1 MLENNFGLSGQVIS
15 HDEFLCL
22 SKACREEKKKK
33 RALRNEKRELKNEER
48 RAEIEQM
55 RTETDLMKR
64 VGTGGAPRTVA
75 PPVQQQADSIS
86 YSDSFEENN
95 EGEDEGSN
103 NTWLY
108 VGIGLGVLLLA
119 GAAFLIIR
127 KRRKAAAESLSN
139 SPLSPK
145 P

>member
-1 MLENNFGLSGQVIS
+1 MLENNFGLSGQVIT

-33 RALRNEKRELKNEER
+33 RALRNDKRELKNEER

-55 RTETDLMKR
+55 RTETDLMKK
-64 VGTGGAPRTVA
+64 VGSAPRTL
-75 PPVQQQADSIS
+75 PPSIQQQVDSNT
-86 YSDSFEENN
+86 YSDSLD
-95 EGEDEGSN
+95 EGETGEEDEGSN

-119 GAAFLIIR
+119 GAAFFIIR
-127 KRRKAAAESLSN
+127 KRRKAAAESH
-139 SPLSPK
+139 SPLSQTQ
-145 P
+145 